1 MSDNSTLTALEV
13 IELLDVKGTLS
24 NLNDQWETGSF
35 DLSNVSRFVERYP
48 DLAGKLREVGAA
60 IQAAEVLIED
70 EYKVCVDCC
79 EQYVHD
85 RCPCDGHGEWVS

>member
-1 MSDNSTLTALEV
+1 MDDRTRLTADELV
-13 IELLDVKGTLS
+13 ELLDVKGWLS
-24 NLNDQWETGSF
+24 NLSNEWETGCP
-35 DLSNVSRFVERYP
+35 DIGNGSRFVERYP
-48 DLAGKLREVGAA
+48 DLAEKLRETGAA

-79 EQYVHD
+79 EQYEHD